1 MIRCLTAKV
10 EGHKTDNSTM
20 PSLCQITWFS
30 ILILTC
36 ILTFGTHEAFSQDES
51 QLPDID
57 DEIIV
62 KVEALNVRVNH
73 EIPEGDPKKN
83 IDFTA
88 KIGDRGIVKNGPM
101 VIPPYTWYEIQWNND
116 RKGWSVSHTQNGCT
130 MIVTVERA
138 EKKDEIAS
146 KLFNMSHTET
156 LHDYNNHG
164 CFSDWG
170 IPGYNGGHSGWDVQ
184 TVSVAKLASENEF
197 FYSLTEGIVVKAGAD
212 DPEPDAFNT
221 VAVFSSEDGSKENG
235 MTTSY
240 LHARVTC
247 VYLGQKV
254 YVGTRL
260 GIQGNVGVHK
270 DPNDPDLPL
279 YKDKEHSYR
288 EHVHIEIRK
297 GCHSRPASGAVATE
311 DPIDYLY
318 NWVVNTEPIEPP
330 RTADINEDG
339 FIDAD
344 DAVLIITHLI
354 RNPDQFDPDLDVNR
368 DKIVNVSDAL
378 VIVDIMYSY
387 LCELKKEELEA
398 NNAPSQLTRFH
409 QRTVQDLLNTIREID
424 NPSLANKSH
433 ISMLEQLLRMRIP
446 RRTILLANY
455 PNPFNPETWIP
466 YQLAQDSHVSIKIYN
481 AAGILIRKFDIG
493 YQKAGDY
500 TSQNLAV
507 HWDGRSDIGEHVASG
522 VYFYTLSS
530 KDYTATRRMAIL
542 K

>member
-1 MIRCLTAKV
+1 MIRYLAAKV
-10 EGHKTDNSTM
+10 QGHKTDNSIM
-20 PSLCQITWFS
+20 RSLCRITWFS

-36 ILTFGTHEAFSQDES
+36 ILTFSSHEAFSQDES

-62 KVEALNVRVNH
+62 KVSALKVRRNH
-73 EIPEGDPKKN
+73 EIPEVDPNGN
-83 IDFTA
+83 IEFTA
-88 KIGDRGIVKNGPM
+88 EIGDRGIVKGGPM
-101 VIPPYTWYEIQWNND
+101 VIPPYNWYKIKWNNGIS
-116 RKGWSVSHTQNGCT
+116 GWSVSHTRNGCT
-130 MIVTVERA
+130 MIITVERA
-138 EKKDEIAS
+138 HKKDEIVS
-146 KLFNMSHTET
+146 KLFNMHHTDIG
-156 LHDYNNHG
+156 HDYNNHG
-164 CFSDWG
+164 CNNDWR

-184 TVSVAKLASENEF
+184 TVSVAGVESENDF

-212 DPEPDAFNT
+212 DPESDSFNT
-221 VAVFSSEDGSKENG
+221 IAVFSSDDGSKENG
-235 MTTSY
+235 ITTLY
-240 LHARVTC
+240 LHARATC

-260 GIQGNVGVHK
+260 GIQGNIGVHR
-270 DPNDPDLPL
+270 DPNDPNLPL
-279 YKDKEHSYR
+279 YNDIEHSYR
-288 EHVHIEIRK
+288 EHVHIEIRN
-297 GCHSRPASGAVATE
+297 GCHSIPALGAVATE
-311 DPIDYLY
+311 DPINYLY

-344 DAVLIITHLI
+344 DAVLIITHL
-354 RNPDQFDPDLDVNR
+354 RKNPDQFDPDLDVNK
-368 DKIVNVSDAL
+368 DKIVNVSDVF
-378 VIVDIMYSY
+378 VIIDIMYGY
-387 LCELKKEELEA
+387 LCELIKKELEG
-398 NNAPSQLTRFH
+398 NNAPSKLTQFH
-409 QRTVQDLLNTIREID
+409 QRTVQNLLNIVREINDDSLEYKHRIDMLEDLLIIGT
-424 NPSLANKSH
+424 
-433 ISMLEQLLRMRIP
+433 P

-466 YQLAQDSHVSIKIYN
+466 YQLAHDSHVNIKIYN

-507 HWDGRSDIGEHVASG
+507 HWDGRSDTGEHVASG

-530 KDYTATRRMAIL
+530 KDYTATRRMVIL

>member
-1 MIRCLTAKV
+1 MIRYLAAKV
-10 EGHKTDNSTM
+10 QGHKTDNSIM
-20 PSLCQITWFS
+20 RSLCRITWFS

-36 ILTFGTHEAFSQDES
+36 ILTFSSHEAFSQDES

-62 KVEALNVRVNH
+62 KVSALKVRRNH
-73 EIPEGDPKKN
+73 EIPEVDPNGN
-83 IDFTA
+83 IEFTA
-88 KIGDRGIVKNGPM
+88 EIGDRGIVKGGPM
-101 VIPPYTWYEIQWNND
+101 VIPPYNWYKIKWNNGIS
-116 RKGWSVSHTQNGCT
+116 GWSVSHTRNGCT
-130 MIVTVERA
+130 MIITVERA
-138 EKKDEIAS
+138 HKKDEIVS
-146 KLFNMSHTET
+146 KLFNMHHTDIG
-156 LHDYNNHG
+156 HDYNNHG
-164 CFSDWG
+164 CNNDWR

-184 TVSVAKLASENEF
+184 TVSVAGVESENDF

-212 DPEPDAFNT
+212 DPESDSFNT
-221 VAVFSSEDGSKENG
+221 IAVFSSDDGSKENG
-235 MTTSY
+235 ITTLY
-240 LHARVTC
+240 LHARATC

-260 GIQGNVGVHK
+260 GIQGNIGVHR
-270 DPNDPDLPL
+270 DPNDPNLPL
-279 YKDKEHSYR
+279 YNDIEHSYR
-288 EHVHIEIRK
+288 EHVHIEIRN
-297 GCHSRPASGAVATE
+297 GCHSIPALGAVATE
-311 DPIDYLY
+311 DPINYLY

-344 DAVLIITHLI
+344 DAVLIITHL
-354 RNPDQFDPDLDVNR
+354 RKNPDQFDPDIDVNK
-368 DKIVNVSDAL
+368 DKIVNVSDVF
-378 VIVDIMYSY
+378 VIIDIMYGY
-387 LCELKKEELEA
+387 LCELIKKELEG
-398 NNAPSQLTRFH
+398 NNAPSKLTQFH
-409 QRTVQDLLNTIREID
+409 QRTVQNLLNIVREINDDSLEYKHRIDMLEDLLIIGT
-424 NPSLANKSH
+424 
-433 ISMLEQLLRMRIP
+433 P

-466 YQLAQDSHVSIKIYN
+466 YQLAHDSHVNIKIYN

-507 HWDGRSDIGEHVASG
+507 HWDGRSDTGEHVASG

-530 KDYTATRRMAIL
+530 KDYTATRRMVIL